1 MASSQ
6 LEALEDIFD
15 GKFLRIPDYQRGYA
29 WGDSSVKRF
38 LGRFRKFRR

>member
-6 LEALEDIFD
+6 LEALKDIFD

-29 WGDSSVKRF
+29 WGTHQLKDFGKI
-38 LGRFRKFRR
+38 